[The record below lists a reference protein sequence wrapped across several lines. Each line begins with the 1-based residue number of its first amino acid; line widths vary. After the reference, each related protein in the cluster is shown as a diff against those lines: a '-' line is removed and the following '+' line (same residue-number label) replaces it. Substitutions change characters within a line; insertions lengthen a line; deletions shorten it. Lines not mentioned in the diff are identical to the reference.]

1 MGILDWLFGS
11 INKGVTEWRNTP
23 GALLLDVRTA
33 AEFRGGH
40 IPGSIN
46 IPLQQIGRI
55 EQIAPDKNTP
65 LFTYCASGA
74 RAKNAAESLRLRGY
88 QQVKAIG
95 GINGYRGETEK

>member
-11 INKGVTEWRNTP
+11 INKGVAEWRNTP

-33 AEFRGGH
+33 AEYRSGH
-40 IPGSIN
+40 IPGSVHL
-46 IPLQQIGRI
+46 PQQQLGRI
-55 EQIAPDKNTP
+55 EQLAPDKNTP

-88 QQVKAIG
+88 KQVKAIG
-95 GINGYRGETEK
+95 GISSYKGEVEK